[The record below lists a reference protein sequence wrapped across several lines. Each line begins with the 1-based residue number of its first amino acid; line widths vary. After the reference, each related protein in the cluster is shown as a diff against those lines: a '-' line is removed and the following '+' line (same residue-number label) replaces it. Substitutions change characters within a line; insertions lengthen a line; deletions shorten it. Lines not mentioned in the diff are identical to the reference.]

1 MAVPGSMHTIEKV
14 MSASREEFVRSLAVL
29 LGMTASPEL
38 PARVAVGGGKA
49 IIGYEALP
57 PATLGGLLALPRARV
72 TLSFEG
78 VSRADAAAFLRRFDL
93 AFQRGG
99 G

>member
-29 LGMTASPEL
+29 LGMTAPEL